1 MKTCFRLLPPF
12 FALLVAVAAGRV
24 TVPAQQLAP
33 GFDTGTAAWKPA
45 GGSADWS
52 SEGRTGQHTARTLG
66 TGDDSSWWQTDTPFL
81 EPGQV
86 YRLEFSGRRAPG
98 ATGGSAITGPSR
110 ANRDFPL
117 TESWETH
124 GFVFRMPE
132 IAEPEVL
139 RLGQWQVRGALLFDE
154 VAVHPALVSH
164 QSLPLPGGVE
174 LGEAESIQD
183 GVYRFEPQFGWT
195 GSMAHRPLV
204 LQRAAFNSDRWV
216 FFPGAEVRY
225 RFALPSLPQRS
236 ARVRVNLNHHTS
248 GALQIAA
255 RRGDGSWT
263 ALGRL
268 DGARRTGAFTLPD
281 ALFPAEAIELRL
293 LAEADASLQV
303 DGCDYE
309 AVLKDPFPDTIGS
322 THFLR
327 VLASHPDVNVRW
339 LSPPQLDP
347 RGRVATTLWAENR
360 TEQPLG
366 LGVWVGLREM
376 GRDSFRQLGGLGGDP
391 GRSLGLRPMESESFD
406 IQESAWWAPVGPKQE
421 MEIRLTGGG
430 GAFIG
435 RTELE
440 VGLLDRADY
449 GHRLGGRR
457 GLDVWWCESGWKVG
471 RDRPAPDKNSSATP
485 IRISAARGE
494 YEPFQVVLR
503 PPQNGELRSVRVG
516 PFVNRRKQKAPIQLH
531 VDEVAYVRV
540 TQPTDGSTRRG
551 WYPDPL
557 PPLQLPL
564 GLAANQNQP
573 LWLTVHVPRETP
585 AGDFTSK
592 VELNTSWGKVAFPIG
607 IHVYNF
613 EMPRKTHLRSALG
626 LGSDI
631 INRYHRLE
639 RREDQ
644 EAVFARYLQNFV
656 EHRISPYSFFD
667 DAPIDV
673 TFAGEGADKRAHVD
687 FRRFDQAAERWLGPD
702 GFTTFQLPILGMG
715 GGTFHSRHLG
725 ELAGF
730 QEGTPEHARL
740 FGDYLGQVER
750 HLRER
755 GWLDR
760 AFVYWFDEPDPK
772 DYEFVVA
779 GMKRLKAAAPGL
791 RRMLTEQPEEALFG
805 HVDIWCGLTPEWSRE
820 KVQARRRAGEEV
832 WWYICTAPKAPY
844 VTEFI
849 DHPGTELRLWPWQSW
864 QYGVSGL
871 LVWATVYWTSPLV
884 YPEPNVQDPW
894 QDPMS
899 WVTGYGNPVGHK
911 SPWGNGD
918 GRFLYPPRRD
928 PNTASAPCLD
938 GPVDSLRWENLRDGM
953 EDYEYLWLLQQA
965 IERAE
970 GTEAGRRIVG
980 EARALLEV
988 PPEISKDLRHFTTD
1002 PRPIL
1007 AHRERVARMI
1017 EALRSEGVNNKGA
1030 K

>member
-1 MKTCFRLLPPF
+1 MRTRFRPCRPF
-12 FALLVAVAAGRV
+12 FALLVAAAAGRLSA
-24 TVPAQQLAP
+24 PAQQLAP
-33 GFDTGTAAWKPA
+33 GFEAGAASWKPA
-45 GGSADWS
+45 GGSADWCNA
-52 SEGRTGQHTARTLG
+52 GRTGQRAARTAG
-66 TGDDSSWWQTDTPFL
+66 TGEDSSWWQTDAQFL
-81 EPGQV
+81 KPGEV
-86 YRLEFSGRRAPG
+86 YCLEFSGRRDSG
-98 ATGGSAITGPSR
+98 ASGGTAITGPSR

-117 TESWETH
+117 TESWETPA
-124 GFVFRMPE
+124 FVFRMPE
-132 IAEPEVL
+132 IAEPDIL
-139 RLGQWQVRGALLFDE
+139 RIGQWHVRGALLFDD
-154 VAVHPALVSH
+154 VAVYPTLVSH

-174 LGEAESIQD
+174 LGEAERIQD
-183 GVYRFEPQFGWT
+183 GVYRFEPQYGWT

-248 GALQIAA
+248 GALQVAA
-255 RRGDGSWT
+255 GRGNGSWT
-263 ALGRL
+263 TLGRL
-268 DGARRTGAFTLPD
+268 DGTQRTGTFTLPD
-281 ALFPAEAIELRL
+281 ALFPAEVIELQL
-293 LAEADASLQV
+293 LAEADANLQV

-309 AVLKDPFPDTIGS
+309 AVLQDPFPDTIGS

-339 LSPPQLDP
+339 LSPPQLNA
-347 RGRVATTLWAENR
+347 RGRFATTLGVENK
-360 TEQPLG
+360 TERWLSLG
-366 LGVWVGLREM
+366 GLIGLRET
-376 GRDSFRQLGGLGGDP
+376 GRGILRQGGGNP
-391 GRSLGLRPMESESFD
+391 GWSLSLPPRESKSFD
-406 IQESAWWAPVGPKQE
+406 VEECSWWAPVGPKQE

-430 GAFIG
+430 GTFTG

-457 GLDVWWCESGWKVG
+457 GLEVWWCESGWKVG
-471 RDRPAPDKNSSATP
+471 RNRPPPARNSSATP

-494 YEPFQVVLR
+494 YEALQVVLR
-503 PPQNGELRSVRVG
+503 PPQDGELRSVRIG
-516 PFVNRRKQKAPIQLH
+516 PFVNRQRQKAPIQLR
-531 VDEVAYVRV
+531 VEEVAYVLV
-540 TQPTDGSTRRG
+540 THPTDGSTRRG

-557 PPLQLPL
+557 PPLQSPL
-564 GLAANQNQP
+564 RLAAAQNQP
-573 LWLTVHVPRETP
+573 LWLTVYVPREIP
-585 AGDFTSK
+585 PGDFTSN
-592 VELNTSWGKVAFPIG
+592 VELETSWGKVAFPVG
-607 IHVYNF
+607 VHVYDF
-613 EMPRKTHLRSALG
+613 DMPRETHLRSALG
-626 LGSDI
+626 LGSDA
-631 INRYHRLE
+631 INHYHRLT

-644 EAVFARYLQNFV
+644 EAVFAKYLQDFA

-667 DAPIDV
+667 YAPIDA
-673 TFAGEGADKRAHVD
+673 TFAGEGTDKRAQVD

-779 GMKRLKAAAPGL
+779 GMQRLKAAAPGL

-805 HVDIWCGLTPEWSRE
+805 HVDIWCGLTPEWTRE

-871 LVWATVYWTSPLV
+871 LVWATIYWTSPLV
-884 YPEPNVQDPW
+884 YPEPQLQDPW

-899 WVTGYGNPVGHK
+899 WVSGYGFPVGHK

-918 GRFLYPPRRD
+918 GRFLYPPRRN
-928 PNTASAPCLD
+928 PNAVIVPCLD
-938 GPVDSLRWENLRDGM
+938 GPIHSLRWENLRDGM
-953 EDYEYLWLLQQA
+953 EDYEYLWLLRQA

-970 GTEAGRRIVG
+970 RTHVGRPLI
-980 EARALLEV
+980 EKASALLEV
-988 PPEISKDLRHFTTD
+988 PQVISKDLTHFTTD
-1002 PRPIL
+1002 PRAIL
-1007 AHRERVARMI
+1007 AHREQVARMI
-1017 EALRSEGVNNKGA
+1017 EALPR
-1030 K
+1030 